1 MAPMPER
8 VVLASASP
16 MRAHLLETAGVAFS
30 IEPTAIDESAIKR
43 EMRLAGRLA
52 SECAKAL
59 ARAKAAAVSAR
70 DLDALVIGADQL
82 LDAGDEW
89 LDKPKTLAEARLQLQ
104 RLRGRTHGLATAVC
118 VLRGGER
125 LWDAVSRP
133 ELTMRHFSG
142 AFLDRYI
149 AAEGRALLSSVGAYR
164 LEARG
169 IQLFSRMTG
178 DHFAVLGLPLFEL
191 LEFLRSRGALLS

>member
-16 MRAHLLETAGVAFS
+16 TRAHLLEAAGVAFS
-30 IEPTAIDESAIKR
+30 VEPAAIDESAIKR
-43 EMRLAGRLA
+43 EMRLAGRSA
-52 SECAKAL
+52 SECAHAL
-59 ARAKAAAVSAR
+59 AQAKAATVSVR
-70 DLDALVIGADQL
+70 HPEALVIGADQL

-89 LDKPKTLAEARLQLQ
+89 HDKPKTLAEARLQLQ
-104 RLRGRTHGLATAVC
+104 RLRGRTHALATAVC
-118 VLRGGER
+118 VLRGSER
-125 LWDAVSRP
+125 LWEAASRP
-133 ELTMRHFSG
+133 ELTMRHFSD
-142 AFLDRYI
+142 AFLDHYI
-149 AAEGRALLSSVGAYR
+149 AAEGEALLGSVGAYR
-164 LEARG
+164 LETRG

>member
-1 MAPMPER
+1 
-8 VVLASASP
+8 
-16 MRAHLLETAGVAFS
+16 MRAHLLETAGVAFA
-30 IEPTAIDESAIKR
+30 IEPAAIDESAIKR
-43 EMRLAGRLA
+43 EMRLAGRSA

-59 ARAKAAAVSAR
+59 AHAKAAAVSAR

-89 LDKPKTLAEARLQLQ
+89 YDKPKTLAEARLQLQ

-125 LWDAVSRP
+125 LWDAASRP
-133 ELTMRHFSG
+133 ELTMRHFSD

-149 AAEGRALLSSVGAYR
+149 AAEGGVLLVGNHSGGTLIADTFVFAQAFY
-164 LEARG
+164 
-169 IQLFSRMTG
+169 
-178 DHFAVLGLPLFEL
+178 DHFGTQRRFHQLAHDLVFKAVGP
-191 LEFLRSRGALLS
+191 A